1 MLIGEFADL
10 SICQFVNEMINGGGK
25 KQARWSVEC
34 FAAFWVVI
42 SCLYFA
48 PLSIILRSS

>member
-1 MLIGEFADL
+1 M
-10 SICQFVNEMINGGGK
+10 SICQFADLPICQFANEMINGGGK

-34 FAAFWVVI
+34 FAAFCVMI
-42 SCLYFA
+42 SCLFFA